1 MLQLSVVSS
10 DKEFLTLKQDWQ
22 ILLANSSA
30 NSLFCSWDLALL
42 FWRVYGSDAQL
53 KIVCVHRHNQLIGI
67 FPFYV
72 VRHRLMKLFSV
83 RKLRWLGTGGDTS
96 PDYFGG
102 IVHYRHMEHYQSLLA
117 DAVMQLR
124 ECWDVCDL
132 RDMHTGVEPRVMREH
147 CLGTLRYVH
156 TSTQEIIVAKLKSNW
171 DEYLAQLSSNRRQQ
185 IRRARRR
192 VFEQEG
198 IQLDRLSGE
207 EDLERWFQ
215 ALVTRHHQ
223 RWYEKTES
231 TNAFS
236 SDRYNLFHRQF
247 MRSML
252 EHNALRLWGLRKDSS
267 LIAVLYFLSDGQ
279 STYYFQGGFDPGYDE
294 LKPGMVLLSCAME
307 EAIKEGC
314 EVFNMMKGDYHFK
327 RSLAKQ
333 QQFTHAAILIAN
345 TFSGLIYW
353 IRFAVLPKLKH
364 FNPRR

>member
-1 MLQLSVVSS
+1 MQLSVISNE
-10 DKEFLTLKQDWQ
+10 KEFLTLKQDWQ

-30 NSLFCSWDLALL
+30 NSLFCGWDLAWL
-42 FWRVYGSDAQL
+42 FWRVYASDAQL
-53 KIVCVHRHNQLIGI
+53 KVICVHTHNQLIGI

-72 VRHRLMKLFSV
+72 ARHRLMKVFSV

-102 IVHYRHMEHYQSLLA
+102 IVHHQYAQYYQSLLA
-117 DAVMQLR
+117 DAVMQLH
-124 ECWDVCDL
+124 EDWDVCDL
-132 RDMHTGVEPRVMREH
+132 KDMHAGAELPVISARGRGV
-147 CLGTLRYVH
+147 LRYAQA
-156 TSTQEIIVAKLKSNW
+156 STQEIIIAKLNTDW
-171 DEYLAQLSSNRRQQ
+171 DEYLAELSSNRRQQ

-215 ALVTRHHQ
+215 ALVALHHQ
-223 RWYEKTES
+223 RWSEKEES

-236 SDRYNLFHRQF
+236 SDNYNQFHRQF

-252 EHNALRLWGLRKDSS
+252 EHNALRLWGLRKGNN
-267 LIAVLYFLSDGQ
+267 LIAVLYCLSDGR

-307 EAIKEGC
+307 EAINEGC
-314 EVFNMMKGDYHFK
+314 EVFNMMKGDYDFK

-333 QQFTHAAILIAN
+333 HEFTHNALLIGRS
-345 TFSGLIYW
+345 FSGLLYYL
-353 IRFAVLPKLKH
+353 RAVLLPGLK
-364 FNPRR
+364 RRLLRS